1 MTTDLEKRMIAILY
15 RTMYEYTHGIISS
28 DGALSI
34 ISTIN
39 RMIPETETSSKKV
52 WKYSNRLRKCILDTE
67 TRINWQIAKE
77 KREVWENNSK
87 TLCPEL
93 NNETNLTLDDEFFI
107 ALEY

>member
-1 MTTDLEKRMIAILY
+1 MMAILKKAVS
-15 RTMYEYTHGIISS
+15 RVGTRESIS
-28 DGALSI
+28 
-34 ISTIN
+34 
-39 RMIPETETSSKKV
+39 TETSSKKV

-67 TRINWQIAKE
+67 TRIDWQIAKE